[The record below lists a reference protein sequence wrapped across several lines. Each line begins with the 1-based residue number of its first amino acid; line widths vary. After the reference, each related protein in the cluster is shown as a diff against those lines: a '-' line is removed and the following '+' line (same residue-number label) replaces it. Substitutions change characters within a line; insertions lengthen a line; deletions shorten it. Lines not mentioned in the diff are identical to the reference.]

1 MQKQEANK
9 TCYSVCQMLDK
20 IIPVNIHNAPVSHII
35 VNQPIDQK
43 RYDHLYEQWL
53 NPNHNV
59 WKDFVEEQSQQKK
72 VPEDLKKL
80 SVSKLKSLLN
90 KLVNLEDYEK
100 AVKIRDEISKRENKT

>member
-1 MQKQEANK
+1 MRFRAPIFIYDTILNQAGFDEKSIRKSKKDK
-9 TCYSVCQMLDK
+9 TEESWIQ
-20 IIPVNIHNAPVSHII
+20 
-35 VNQPIDQK
+35 
-43 RYDHLYEQWL
+43 
-53 NPNHNV
+53 
-59 WKDFVEEQSQQKK
+59 DFVEEQSQQKK